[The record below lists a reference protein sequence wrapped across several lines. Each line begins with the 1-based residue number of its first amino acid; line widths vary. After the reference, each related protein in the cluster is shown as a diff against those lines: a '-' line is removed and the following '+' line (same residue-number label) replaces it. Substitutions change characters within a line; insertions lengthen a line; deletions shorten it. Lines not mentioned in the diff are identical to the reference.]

1 MANIARVNV
10 TSQWQNLEDV
20 IEGFTPE
27 ENSQYELQNTGAKDL
42 LIYEGATAPADID
55 GFVVQVYKTAKL
67 TKKSGEYWFV
77 RTKAEETTTA
87 NLGTL

>member
-10 TSQWQNLEDV
+10 TETWQNLEDV
-20 IEGFTPE
+20 IEGFEPE
-27 ENSQYELQNTGAKDL
+27 VDSQYELQNTGARDL
-42 LIYEGATAPADID
+42 LIYEGAEAPTGID

-67 TKKSGEYWFV
+67 TKKDGEYWFV
-77 RTKAEETTTA
+77 RAREAETTTA

>member
-10 TSQWQNLEDV
+10 TAEWQNLEDV

-27 ENSQYELQNTGAKDL
+27 VDSMYELQNTGARDL
-42 LIYEGATAPADID
+42 LIYEGATAPTGID

-67 TKKSGEYWFV
+67 TKKDGEYWFV
-77 RTKAEETTTA
+77 RTREAETTTA
-87 NLGTL
+87 NIGTL